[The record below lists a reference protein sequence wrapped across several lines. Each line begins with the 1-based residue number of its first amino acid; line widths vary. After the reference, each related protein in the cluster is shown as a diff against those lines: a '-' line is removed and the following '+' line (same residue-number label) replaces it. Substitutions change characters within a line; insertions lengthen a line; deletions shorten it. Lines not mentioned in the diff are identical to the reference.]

1 MAPSYNDKILEV
13 VAVFSTVQLGMAI
26 VVPDGVLQ
34 HHRIAQCKSV
44 KITILGEWHAPIV
57 TFCLFLEYRDNCD
70 KENSAGCAPVSRPH
84 LCRRS
89 LISGSIHGWSLP
101 HLTCELLT

>member
-34 HHRIAQCKSV
+34 HHRIAQCRSV
-44 KITILGEWHAPIV
+44 KITILGICSVQIKP
-57 TFCLFLEYRDNCD
+57 
-70 KENSAGCAPVSRPH
+70 NS
-84 LCRRS
+84 
-89 LISGSIHGWSLP
+89 
-101 HLTCELLT
+101 